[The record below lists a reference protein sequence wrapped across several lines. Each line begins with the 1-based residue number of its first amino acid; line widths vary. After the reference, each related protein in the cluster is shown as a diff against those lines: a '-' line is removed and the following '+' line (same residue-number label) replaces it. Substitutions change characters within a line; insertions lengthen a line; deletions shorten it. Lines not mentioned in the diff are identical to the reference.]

1 MSKYT
6 FAGPAPGVCRQCSVA
21 TGVNKLTGSSGP
33 HTYLCDLC
41 IEASAEKIPRIHK
54 AMTNSLMRQTEE
66 RQNSQERVQQLA
78 AAEYEGALAE
88 TRQLILSINSVIGEP
103 SNNTEHRLKRATQI
117 GMEISKELKLST
129 NRAAR
134 QKRFNQ
140 QIKSLMIEH
149 GSFNI

>member
-1 MSKYT
+1 
-6 FAGPAPGVCRQCSVA
+6 
-21 TGVNKLTGSSGP
+21 
-33 HTYLCDLC
+33 
-41 IEASAEKIPRIHK
+41 
-54 AMTNSLMRQTEE
+54 MRQTEE

-117 GMEISKELKLST
+117 GMEISKDLKLST

-149 GSFNI
+149 GAFNI